1 MVLGV
6 CCVSVLLV
14 GIDMTAVNVALPSV
28 GHDFHTS
35 ASSLTWIIDAYT
47 LALAT
52 LLMLSSSMADRAGRK
67 LVFRIGLS
75 TFVLGSALCAV
86 APDLGFLVG
95 ARVIQ
100 GVGGSMLNPVAM
112 AIIANVFSDR
122 AERARAI
129 GVWAGVTG
137 LSLAIGPIVGGA
149 LVGSSLGWRWIFVI
163 NVPIGLAAIVVATKV
178 IPESKAARPR
188 KVDVGGQAL
197 IALMLA
203 ALVFGVIEGP
213 KLGWGSPAIITTLAV
228 ALLALI
234 GFIAYESRATEPL
247 LDLRFFRSIPFSAAN
262 LIAVF
267 SFASLGS
274 FLYVN
279 SIYLQDARGYGPLKT
294 GLLMVPLAI
303 VSVLWGPRNGKI
315 LGRFG
320 ARIPFVIAGVAVTAA
335 SVILAQVTLTIP
347 IVWLLIA
354 YALIGLGNS
363 SSSGPITQLA
373 VAGMP
378 PEQAGVAAGV
388 SATTRQIGQTIGVAI
403 AGVTLASV
411 TAGSRAQLAT
421 ATHTGWILMGAYGLA
436 VLALGLVGTTGHA
449 KRTAE
454 RALPTATSSPTP
466 GSPSQE

>member
-1 MVLGV
+1 
-6 CCVSVLLV
+6 VLLV
-14 GIDMTAVNVALPSV
+14 GIDMTAVNVALPSI
-28 GHDFHTS
+28 GHDLHTN
-35 ASSLTWIIDAYT
+35 ASGLTWIIDAYT

-52 LLMLSSSMADRAGRK
+52 LLMLSSSMADRFGRR
-67 LVFRIGLS
+67 LVFRIGLA
-75 TFVLGSALCAV
+75 TFALGSALCAV

-100 GVGGSMLNPVAM
+100 GAGGSMLNPVAM
-112 AIIANVFSDR
+112 AVIASVFTDR
-122 AERARAI
+122 VERARAI

-163 NVPIGLAAIVVATKV
+163 NVPIGLAAIAVATKV
-178 IPESKAARPR
+178 VPESKAAHAR
-188 KVDVGGQAL
+188 KIDLGGQAL
-197 IALMLA
+197 IALTLA
-203 ALVFGVIEGP
+203 TLVFGVIEGP
-213 KLGWGSPAIITTLAV
+213 KLGWASPAIIATLTV
-228 ALLALI
+228 AAAALA
-234 GFIAYESRATEPL
+234 GFIGYESRAAEPL

-274 FLYVN
+274 FLYIN
-279 SIYLQDARGYGPLKT
+279 SIYLQDARGYGPLRT

-303 VSVLWGPRNGKI
+303 VSALWGPRNGRI
-315 LGRFG
+315 LGKFG
-320 ARIPFVIAGVAVTAA
+320 ARIPFVVAGVAVMAA
-335 SVILAQVTLTIP
+335 SAILSQATLTTP
-347 IVWLLIA
+347 LAWLLLA

-403 AGVTLASV
+403 AGVTLAS
-411 TAGSRAQLAT
+411 TATGSHAQLAT
-421 ATHTGWILMGAYGLA
+421 ATHTGWILMGTYGLA
-436 VLALGLVGTTGHA
+436 VLALGLAGTTGLA

-454 RALPTATSSPTP
+454 RALPTATSSPAP
-466 GSPSQE
+466 AGPNRA